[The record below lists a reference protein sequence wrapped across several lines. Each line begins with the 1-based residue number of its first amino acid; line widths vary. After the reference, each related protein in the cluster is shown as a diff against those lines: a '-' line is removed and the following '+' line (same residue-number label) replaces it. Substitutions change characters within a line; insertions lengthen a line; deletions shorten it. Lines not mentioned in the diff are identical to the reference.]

1 MKRLAL
7 ALVATLLAG
16 CGQVSYLAQSA
27 QGHLALMRAARPIPD
42 WLADPA
48 TPPAL
53 RERLTRAQTL
63 RDFAV
68 RELHL
73 PDNDSYRRY
82 ADLGR
87 RAAVWNV
94 VAAPE
99 LSLELVR
106 ACFPIVGC
114 IGYRGYFSE
123 AAAQAEGARLAAEGH
138 EISVYPV
145 PAYSTLGYG
154 NWLGG
159 DPLLNTFA
167 LGSEDELA
175 RLMFHE
181 LAHQVAY
188 AAGDTAFN
196 ESFATAVERL
206 GLARWRAA
214 QGLAPLD
221 VTAPQDA
228 RRAALRALMQR
239 TREAL
244 RSLYASEVDAADKRA
259 GKARIMAALH
269 TDYAALKAEWGGW
282 AGWDAYVA
290 RQNNATLALQGAYD
304 DQVPAFEALF
314 ARSGQDFP
322 RFYAEVRQM
331 AALPAAERQ
340 RRWPP

>member
-1 MKRLAL
+1 MRRLPLAL
-7 ALVATLLAG
+7 AAALLAG

-27 QGHLALMRAARPIPD
+27 QGHLALMQAARPIPD

-48 TPPAL
+48 TPAAL
-53 RERLTRAQTL
+53 RERLARAQVM

-87 RAAVWNV
+87 SAAVWNA

-106 ACFPIVGC
+106 SCFPIVGC
-114 IGYRGYFSE
+114 IGYRGYYSE
-123 AAAQAEGARLAAEGH
+123 AAAQAEGARLAGEGY

-145 PAYSTLGYG
+145 PAYSTLGYA

-196 ESFATAVERL
+196 ESFATTVERL

-214 QGLAPLD
+214 QGQPPTALA
-221 VTAPQDA
+221 QDA
-228 RRAALRALMQR
+228 RRLELRALLLR

-244 RSLYASEVDAADKRA
+244 RLLYTSNASEADKRT
-259 GKARIMAALH
+259 GKARLMAALH
-269 TDYAALKAEWGGW
+269 SDYAALKAQWGGW

-314 ARSGQDFP
+314 AREGRDFG
-322 RFYAEVRQM
+322 RFYAEVKRLAEGQQEERSRQ
-331 AALPAAERQ
+331 
-340 RRWPP
+340 WPPP

>member
-1 MKRLAL
+1 MSRLAL
-7 ALVATLLAG
+7 ALAAGLLAG
-16 CGQVSYLAQSA
+16 CGQISYLAQAA
-27 QGHLALMRAARPIPD
+27 QGHLALLQAARPIPD

-48 TPPAL
+48 TPAPL
-53 RERLTRAQTL
+53 RERLARAQAM

-87 RAAVWNV
+87 SAAVWNV

-106 ACFPIVGC
+106 SCFPLVGC
-114 IGYRGYFSE
+114 IGYRGYYSE
-123 AAAQAEGARLAAEGH
+123 VDAQAEGQRLAGEGY

-145 PAYSTLGYG
+145 PAYSTLGYA

-188 AAGDTAFN
+188 APGDTAFN

-206 GLARWRAA
+206 GLAHWRAA
-214 QGLAPLD
+214 QGQGQAI
-221 VTAPQDA
+221 TAPVQDA
-228 RRAALRALMQR
+228 RRLALRALLLR
-239 TREAL
+239 SREAL
-244 RSLYASEVDAADKRA
+244 GRLYASEVSDADKRM
-259 GKARIMAALH
+259 GKARIMATLH
-269 TDYAALKAEWGGW
+269 SDYAELKAQWGGW
-282 AGWDAYVA
+282 AGWDPYIA

-314 ARSGQDFP
+314 VREGRDFT
-322 RFYAEVRQM
+322 RFYAEVQRL
-331 AALPAAERQ
+331 AEWPAAERQ